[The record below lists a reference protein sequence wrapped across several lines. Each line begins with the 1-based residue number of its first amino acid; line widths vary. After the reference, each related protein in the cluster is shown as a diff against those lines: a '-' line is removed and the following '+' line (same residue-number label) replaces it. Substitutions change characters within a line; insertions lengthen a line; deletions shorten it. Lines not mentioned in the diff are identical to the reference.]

1 MEKRHGKLQRL
12 LAMCLSLMMALVL
25 LAPSAFAA
33 GTEKITINK
42 PSTLSEDTSWAG
54 LTVTAYQVFTQS
66 NNAEK
71 DNEKLYEVTE
81 AFADFFNIGTVKAA
95 FGQKVA
101 EGSDDLKDV
110 YLYYDGTANTLKAT
124 NVANDVANITNIH
137 LTAADKKVDAIDT
150 KYGEADLVSRIASTD
165 AEGSITA
172 QNGDI
177 AIFYTWIEKYI
188 EGKKLTSS
196 LVVSV
201 PNASEG
207 KAEPT
212 SVEISGLEKG
222 YYALIF
228 SEVPTGVSVIQ
239 GILVKNNTEVNLKA
253 EELPLIKQVKNPNH
267 KDEDFSDTAPLKETT
282 ANVGDTLEY
291 DITSKVPTV
300 MDSEN
305 LTKFQLEDTLT
316 NQKVTGTMTLTLSK
330 AGQTDQVFTAEI
342 VGTTQ
347 GQEILSLQS
356 EDKKTTIAKLTVDQY
371 NKQQTFTIDFLDKD
385 ANNAWK
391 NYQGYDITVHYYAT
405 VTADAVRVNGN
416 DVKLFINDW
425 DKPLEDKT
433 EVYTYG
439 IEVQKTFSDTNKP
452 YNGVKFNLYAAD
464 STGAQTQN
472 VIELVG
478 GSGVYHKKADGETA
492 VNTGTNNNL
501 VLDTNGKLTITGLD
515 EGTYWLVETDAPDGY
530 NEAEPIKIVLTA
542 KKDDQSGKVTG
553 VLDGTRTTAQYKGE
567 GNDLVTG
574 INDNEGGITLAQ
586 FNVFNQKGFNLPQTG
601 GAGTWMFTV
610 GGIVLIAAAGAL
622 FLASRKKRSS
632 K

>member
-12 LAMCLSLMMALVL
+12 LAVWLSLMMALVL

-33 GTEKITINK
+33 GTEHITINK
-42 PSTLSEDTSWAG
+42 PSTWDDKTSWAG

-71 DNEKLYEVTE
+71 DNEKLYKVTE
-81 AFADFFNIGTVKAA
+81 AFADFFNIGTVKVA
-95 FGQKVA
+95 FGQKA
-101 EGSDDLKDV
+101 TDGTGTLQDV
-110 YLYYDGTANTLKAT
+110 YLYYENNTLKAT
-124 NVANDVANITNIH
+124 NDATLVANVTNIH
-137 LTAADKKVDAIDT
+137 LTAAAKKVDAIDA
-150 KYGEADLVSRIASTD
+150 KYGEADLVSRITSTD
-165 AEGSITA
+165 PEGTITA

-177 AIFYTWIEKYI
+177 ATFYTWIEKYI
-188 EGKKLTSS
+188 ESNPALANAGTAT
-196 LVVSV
+196 VSEA
-201 PNASEG
+201 NLN
-207 KAEPT
+207 
-212 SVEISGLEKG
+212 SVTIDNLEKG

-228 SEVPTGVSVIQ
+228 SKVPTGVSVIQ

-267 KDEDFSDTAPLKETT
+267 DGENFSDTTPLKETT

-300 MDSEN
+300 TDSEN

-330 AGQTDQVFTAEI
+330 AGKTDQVFTAEI
-342 VGTTQ
+342 PDTTQ
-347 GQEILSLQS
+347 GTGTALLKNGS
-356 EDKKTTIAKLTVDQY
+356 TTIAKLTVEQY
-371 NKQQTFTIDFLDKD
+371 NSSNQQKFTIDFMDQE
-385 ANNAWK
+385 AANAWK
-391 NYQGYDITVHYYAT
+391 DYQGYEITVHYNAT

-425 DKPLEDKT
+425 YNPLEDRT

-452 YNGVKFNLYAAD
+452 YEGVKFTLYAA
-464 STGAQTQN
+464 
-472 VIELVG
+472 
-478 GSGVYHKKADGETA
+478 KADGTQGDTA
-492 VNTGTNNNL
+492 IGLIGDNGVYRMPAAGEEGTTKTDL
-501 VLDTNGKLTITGLD
+501 VLDGYGKLTITGLD

-553 VLDGTRTTAQYKGE
+553 VLDGTSTTAQYKGE
-567 GNDLVTG
+567 GDNLVTG
-574 INDNEGGITLAQ
+574 INDNAGGITLAQ
-586 FNVFNQKGFNLPQTG
+586 FNVFNQKGFTLPQTG